1 MRDRIETERLIIRP
15 LDLRDA
21 GAIFH
26 HCRDGSVARFTAR
39 IPDPYPLLAVELY
52 ILGVRAG
59 AGNRASFAYAVT
71 ERGTDRLVGA
81 CGIFKRNAA
90 ATHWEIGYWVGPE
103 AQGRGIA
110 TEAAGGLVEAAR
122 SDLAPK
128 RLIAGHFADNPA
140 SGRVLEKL
148 GFAYTGETTRLFCMG
163 RMAYATSL
171 DMELVV

>member
-15 LDLRDA
+15 LELRDA
-21 GAIFH
+21 DAIFH

-59 AGNRASFAYAVT
+59 ANNRASFAYAVT
-71 ERGTDRLVGA
+71 DRKTATLVGA

-110 TEAAGGLVEAAR
+110 TEAATGLVEAAK
-122 SDLAPK
+122 SDLAPD
-128 RLIAGHFADNPA
+128 RLIAGHFEDNPP

-148 GFAYTGETTRLFCMG
+148 GFAYTGKTTRLFCMG
-163 RMAYATSL
+163 RMAYADSL
-171 DMELVV
+171 DMELRI

>member
-15 LDLRDA
+15 LELRDA
-21 GAIFH
+21 DAIFN

-39 IPDPYPLLAVELY
+39 IPDPYPVLAVELY
-52 ILGVRAG
+52 ILSVRAG

-71 ERGTDRLVGA
+71 ERDNGALVGA

-103 AQGRGIA
+103 AQGQGIA
-110 TEAAGGLVEAAR
+110 TEAATSVIAAAQL
-122 SDLAPK
+122 DLAP
-128 RLIAGHFADNPA
+128 RRIIAGHFEDNPG

-148 GFAYTGETTRLFCMG
+148 GFTYTGETTRLFCMG
-163 RMAYATSL
+163 RMEYATSL
-171 DMELVV
+171 DMELEA